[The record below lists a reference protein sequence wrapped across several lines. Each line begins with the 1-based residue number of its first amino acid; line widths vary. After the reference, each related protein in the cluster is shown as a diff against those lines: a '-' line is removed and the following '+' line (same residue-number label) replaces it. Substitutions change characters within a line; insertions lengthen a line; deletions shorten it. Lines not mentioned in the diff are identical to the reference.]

1 MSEPSNASIPS
12 TLFLS
17 DADVASLSDWPSA
30 VGIDRSV
37 NPKPSIFGIS
47 AIALPDC
54 PGCQAIRIVH
64 FDMPERQGRRPDDR
78 ARIHNIRRSS
88 MNPLPTKRYA
98 WFTVGVLFLASV
110 VSYLDRYVL
119 SLFVG
124 PIRHDLGLSD
134 TQVSVLQGFAFAL
147 FYAVMGLPFGK
158 LVDRQTRKNLIVVGI
173 VVWSAMTILC
183 GIGTSFVQLF
193 VARMGVGIGE
203 ACLGPAAFSMIAD
216 SFDRTQR
223 GRALAS
229 YNMSNYVGVG
239 ASLLLSGLVL
249 TMVSRAGNIVVP
261 GLGEL
266 SSWRVAF
273 IVSALPGLVLAVVV
287 FLLKEPARQ
296 EMVAPAPGGAA
307 GRIRLLPYIGQR
319 KRAFVPVYL
328 VYALTALVGYIV
340 VAWVPTFYIRHFHM
354 KPADVGFA
362 MGVLSIVAGVAGC
375 FISGYVSD
383 RFVVSGIVGGRFRI
397 PLFWW
402 GIAAVS
408 IIGMTQATEIRQ
420 SFVFLGLLTFGS
432 AAGLSSAPATIQ
444 DAVPNQLRGQASA
457 LHFIFAGLL
466 GLSLGPTVVALVTD
480 YVFKDELALG
490 NSLVVVIL
498 PVSMIGFV
506 VCWLGQ
512 RSYDTVRRQAL
523 MALQPV
529 ASGSDT
535 ATLPG
540 SVGAA
545 APHGDR

>member
-1 MSEPSNASIPS
+1 MI
-12 TLFLS
+12 
-17 DADVASLSDWPSA
+17 
-30 VGIDRSV
+30 
-37 NPKPSIFGIS
+37 
-47 AIALPDC
+47 
-54 PGCQAIRIVH
+54 
-64 FDMPERQGRRPDDR
+64 
-78 ARIHNIRRSS
+78 
-88 MNPLPTKRYA
+88 PLPTKRYA
-98 WFTVGVLFLASV
+98 WFTVGILFLASV
-110 VSYLDRYVL
+110 VSYLDRYIL

-158 LVDRQTRKNLIVVGI
+158 LVDRKTRKNLIVVGI

-183 GIGTSFVQLF
+183 GISTSFVQLF

-216 SFDRTQR
+216 SFDRAQR

-249 TMVSRAGNIVVP
+249 SMMSRVGSVAVP
-261 GLGEL
+261 GFGEL
-266 SSWRVAF
+266 ASWRVAF

-296 EMVAPAPGGAA
+296 EVIAQAPGAGAS
-307 GRIRLLPYIGQR
+307 RIELLPYIGQR

-362 MGVLSIVAGVAGC
+362 MGVLSIVTGIAGC

-383 RFVVSGIVGGRFRI
+383 KLVVSGVVGGRFRI

-402 GIAAVS
+402 TIAAVS
-408 IIGMTQATEIRQ
+408 IVGMTQVADVKQ
-420 SFVFLGLLTFGS
+420 SLVFLGLLTFGS

-466 GLSLGPTVVALVTD
+466 GLSLGPTMVALVTD
-480 YVFKDELALG
+480 YVFKDEHALG

-498 PVSMIGFV
+498 PVAVIGFV
-506 VCWLGQ
+506 ACWIGQ
-512 RSYDTVRRQAL
+512 RSYDTVRNQAL
-523 MALQPV
+523 MALQPASSGMGDAAMPGNVGAV
-529 ASGSDT
+529 ASR
-535 ATLPG
+535 A
-540 SVGAA
+540 
-545 APHGDR
+545 DR